1 MEKRRYAAD
10 MYRAAT
16 DRMCIGQN
24 SKGAETHNIEM
35 KRKCTEVTGT
45 ETDKP
50 SVERHRKR
58 KAAVGRA

>member
-1 MEKRRYAAD
+1 

-16 DRMCIGQN
+16 DRMFIAQN
-24 SKGAETHNIEM
+24 SKGAERRNIEM
-35 KRKCTEVTGT
+35 KRKCPEVTGT